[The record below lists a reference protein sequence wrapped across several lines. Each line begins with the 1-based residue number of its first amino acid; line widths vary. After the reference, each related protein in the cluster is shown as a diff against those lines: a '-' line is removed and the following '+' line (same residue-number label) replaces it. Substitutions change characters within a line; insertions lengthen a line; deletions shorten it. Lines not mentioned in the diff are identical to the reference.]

1 MNFDDKIKSFKP
13 QFILGFILLVIIVLL
28 VVLYVKKERDYEP
41 YRCTNYAMGT
51 YIEQTVYGDES
62 EKAVTQAAADI
73 NELENQISWRIENS
87 DISKINTAAGNSYVN
102 VNESTI
108 ELLKLCKQ
116 VALRTNGGFD
126 PAILPI
132 SSLWIFDKGEESC
145 PTNENINKFLPY
157 IDYNNLIV
165 DEEGKTAYLKNQL
178 CALDLGGVGKGLAC
192 ERAIKAYESNN
203 VDSAIISVGGSIG
216 VMGNRKSNPD
226 WNIAIRDPFK
236 AFEDQYGELGIIKLR
251 RGYISTSGIYEKYF
265 YKDGKCYHHIL
276 DPLTGYPVE
285 NNLICVSIMSDNG
298 ALSDALSTGC
308 FVMGMENSLP
318 ILKYYN
324 AQAVFVTK
332 DREIYITKEA
342 KDMFELKE
350 NEYSLNILDL

>member
-87 DISKINTAAGNSYVN
+87 DISKINAAAGNSYVN
-102 VNESTI
+102 
-108 ELLKLCKQ
+108 
-116 VALRTNGGFD
+116 
-126 PAILPI
+126 
-132 SSLWIFDKGEESC
+132 
-145 PTNENINKFLPY
+145 
-157 IDYNNLIV
+157 IDYNNLTV